1 MKLQYPVL
9 IEQGD
14 ENTAWGIIVPDLPG
28 CFSAADNEADILDN
42 AREAVLLHLSALD
55 DIPTP
60 SSLFEVKAE
69 EGMVVSLV
77 DIDLAGLE
85 GPAKR
90 INITVPVALLSRIDA
105 AAKARGVSRSSYMTE
120 SALMAV

>member
-28 CFSAADNEADILDN
+28 CFSAADNQEDILN
-42 AREAVLLHLSALD
+42 NTREAILLHLSEMEDL
-55 DIPTP
+55 PVP
-60 SSLFEVKAE
+60 SSLADIEPD
-69 EGMVVSLV
+69 GMFIGFVDV
-77 DIDLAGLE
+77 DISKLE

-90 INITVPVALLSRIDA
+90 INITVPTAILSRIDA
-105 AAKARGVSRSSYMTE
+105 AAKARGLSRSGYMTE
-120 SALMAV
+120 AALKEAS